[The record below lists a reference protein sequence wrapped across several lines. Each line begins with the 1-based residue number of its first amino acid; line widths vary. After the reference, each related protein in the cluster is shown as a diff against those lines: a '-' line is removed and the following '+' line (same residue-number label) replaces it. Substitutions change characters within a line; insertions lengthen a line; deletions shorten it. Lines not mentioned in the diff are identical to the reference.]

1 MNFNALTFDRDILS
15 RKGADACGMIYYA
28 GSDRIA
34 DARVKNFIR
43 AGSEDF
49 VTGDGIYLPS
59 LFASDDETDAAI
71 DGIFSGAEIILSAC
85 ATLDEVGTCDKKYSM
100 TPIGLA
106 HKYGLLC
113 DQTYIAGG
121 VYLDKDD
128 IDLIIQSGAKVIL
141 TPSDSMGNG
150 CGIPPLRM
158 LAGLGATVRLGTGTG
173 KYNREADLAF
183 ESHLIYLAASGML
196 CTPSPVTDEFMKKL
210 IAM

>member
-85 ATLDEVGTCDKKYSM
+85 ATREVR
-100 TPIGLA
+100 
-106 HKYGLLC
+106 
-113 DQTYIAGG
+113 
-121 VYLDKDD
+121 
-128 IDLIIQSGAKVIL
+128 IL
-141 TPSDSMGNG
+141 
-150 CGIPPLRM
+150 
-158 LAGLGATVRLGTGTG
+158 
-173 KYNREADLAF
+173 
-183 ESHLIYLAASGML
+183 
-196 CTPSPVTDEFMKKL
+196 
-210 IAM
+210 